1 MAENCEALSR
11 GHYPLYYHT
20 SMPPMLS
27 AVAQGLKSSHFKCP
41 SSDGSRQVPG
51 EDHHTVLT
59 GMAGAAGKHGFWGV
73 QVIRLAYLG
82 SKLLFFFFS
91 NPRNHLTGTCQNSC
105 FSADEG
111 LFSYAPIILPIFPS
125 LLLQRGGAEQVE
137 GREAMTTCMSSKG
150 DDPTET
156 P

>member
-1 MAENCEALSR
+1 
-11 GHYPLYYHT
+11 
-20 SMPPMLS
+20 MLP

-82 SKLLFFFFS
+82 SKLFFFFFQIHETIS
-91 NPRNHLTGTCQNSC
+91 LAHAR
-105 FSADEG
+105 
-111 LFSYAPIILPIFPS
+111 ILASQLMKGSFP
-125 LLLQRGGAEQVE
+125 
-137 GREAMTTCMSSKG
+137 M
-150 DDPTET
+150 P